1 MPQVGA
7 TQRERQCWQQQAV
20 FMAGGRRGGQKKRKN
35 QPIHVELKEKTSTKK
50 KKKRMHNR
58 LSGLSSAVGCS
69 SSSRRRRRHWSGSY
83 EVFPESSTAAR
94 PRKAH
99 NRKISATVLCCW
111 KPKAEIEDFST
122 LAYWRCC
129 CCNDADSDCCWPASF
144 EPQLPHS
151 HQSRASAAALCIA
164 SCVCCCC
171 NWKVKLILCLSLLAA
186 FRIRSKQKW
195 HVPSRPLVN
204 PLEAKLLASNWPPR
218 QPVNLRPP
226 PVAWRSPIVIVP
238 ELLLCVRSV
247 VTRSRPSCSSASCRS
262 SVWCV
267 KLHRISRPICVSS
280 RQPLAPFRWVACQVC
295 N

>member
-7 TQRERQCWQQQAV
+7 TQKERQCWQQQAV
-20 FMAGGRRGGQKKRKN
+20 FMVGWRGGQKKRKN

-69 SSSRRRRRHWSGSY
+69 SRRRRRHWSGSY

-99 NRKISATVLCCW
+99 NRKISAAVLCCW

-122 LAYWRCC
+122 LAYWRCCC

-164 SCVCCCC
+164 SCV
-171 NWKVKLILCLSLLAA
+171 LLQLNSEVD
-186 FRIRSKQKW
+186 FVSFSPCSISYSK
-195 HVPSRPLVN
+195 
-204 PLEAKLLASNWPPR
+204 
-218 QPVNLRPP
+218 
-226 PVAWRSPIVIVP
+226 
-238 ELLLCVRSV
+238 
-247 VTRSRPSCSSASCRS
+247 
-262 SVWCV
+262 
-267 KLHRISRPICVSS
+267 
-280 RQPLAPFRWVACQVC
+280 
-295 N
+295 